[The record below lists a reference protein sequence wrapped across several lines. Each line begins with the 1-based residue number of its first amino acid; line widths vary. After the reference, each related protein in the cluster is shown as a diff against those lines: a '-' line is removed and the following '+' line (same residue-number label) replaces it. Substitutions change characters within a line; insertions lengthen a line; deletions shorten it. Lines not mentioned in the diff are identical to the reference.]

1 MVTIAVD
8 AMGGDHF
15 PKPEVAGA
23 VQAAEQFGVKVIL
36 VGLQDA
42 IAAELNLHSGWK
54 SLPIEIRHA
63 SEQITMEDSAGKAMR
78 AKKDSSIRVACR
90 LVREGTAQGVVSA
103 GNTGAVMATA
113 KIVQGMLRGVDRPAL
128 GAPFP
133 TVKGGSAV
141 MLDVGANVDCS
152 AKMLAQFA
160 VMGNAYARIIL
171 KLSNP
176 RVGLLSI
183 GEEEHKGNTL
193 THEAFPLLK
202 NLSGINFIGNVEG
215 RHVYTGDVDVIVCDG
230 FVGNVALKTS
240 EGLEEAIRN
249 MLREQMLA
257 TPLRKLGAWL
267 SRGAFADFKKRVD
280 YSEYGGAPL
289 LGLNG
294 TCVICHG
301 RSTAKAIANA
311 IRVAKESSEGKIDE
325 AVASELL
332 QFTSASV

>member
-42 IAAELNLHSGWK
+42 ITAELNLHSGWK

-90 LVREGTAQGVVSA
+90 LVREGAAQGVVSA

-171 KLSNP
+171 KLSQP

-202 NLSGINFIGNVEG
+202 NLPGINFIGNVEG
-215 RHVYTGDVDVIVCDG
+215 RDVYSGDVDVIVCDG

-249 MLREQMLA
+249 MLREQMMA